1 MRFLTIGLG
10 HCGGKIANSFKGL
23 TRTRKGVIVD
33 VCAINTDKADLLTH
47 RNISS
52 ENKLCIGSGRGATR
66 DWSEGRRA
74 AIEARRHMVE
84 LVKRLLAPDTDIVL
98 LTLGEGGGSGSG
110 MAPIVA
116 EIIGDLGRECIAIVT
131 LPFERESV
139 KTKIN
144 AVRGL
149 DLLYRQEAL
158 KALICIDNDKIVAHY
173 PHKTLT
179 EAYEAVNKVLVE
191 TFLDLVD
198 LAHMPSRGDRIDES
212 ELSTI
217 FRYEGFATLSNYR
230 ARSDEVEDLSATL
243 VDTWNSS
250 LFADVD
256 TRTAVGA
263 IFGIEGP
270 IHLFTTLQVDKV
282 RRCFRDS
289 LIGRDITLGIYPIER
304 SPWVSIVGVL
314 VGLDIPGKIR
324 SLYELARREY
334 RRHLEA
340 VEERRVQK
348 RRGLFEF
355 EELEAVERREMEIEV
370 PRDVEPRHMPTA
382 MSISEKRTILEF
394 VGSLSGEIFRE
405 EEFKTL
411 LQTEFSLDNAEIERV
426 LDELRY
432 NGWIFEPKR
441 GVIRVL

>member
-1 MRFLTIGLG
+1 MSMRFLTIGLG
-10 HCGGKIANSFKGL
+10 HCGGKIANSFKAL
-23 TRTRKGVIVD
+23 AKARKGVIVD

-47 RNISS
+47 TNIP
-52 ENKLCIGSGRGATR
+52 EGNKLCIGSGRGAAR
-66 DWSEGRRA
+66 DWEEGRRA
-74 AIEARRHMVE
+74 AIEARGHIEE
-84 LVKRLLAPDTDIVL
+84 LIRRLLAPDTDIVL

-110 MAPIVA
+110 IAPIVA
-116 EIIGDLGRECIAIVT
+116 EIIGDLGGECIAIAT

-149 DLLYRQEAL
+149 DLLYRQDAL

-179 EAYEAVNKVLVE
+179 EAYEAVNKVVVE

-198 LAHMPSRGDRIDES
+198 LAHMPSRADRIDES

-217 FRYEGFATLSNYR
+217 FRYEGFATLSNYK
-230 ARSDEVEDLSATL
+230 ARSDEVEDLSSTL

-270 IHLFTTLQVDKV
+270 SRLFTTLQVDRV
-282 RRCFRDS
+282 RRCFKDT
-289 LIGRDITLGIYPIER
+289 LIGRDIILGIYPIER

-334 RRHLEA
+334 QRHLEA
-340 VEERRVQK
+340 VEERRMRK

-355 EELEAVERREMEIEV
+355 EELEAVERPMEA
-370 PRDVEPRHMPTA
+370 PRVVEPTPPSTA
-382 MSISEKRTILEF
+382 MPISEKRSILDF
-394 VGSLSGEIFRE
+394 VGGLSGQTFRE
-405 EEFKTL
+405 EEFREL
-411 LQTEFSLDNAEIERV
+411 LRGEFNLSDPELERIIE
-426 LDELRY
+426 ELRY
-432 NGWIFEPKR
+432 NGWIFEPRR

>member
-10 HCGGKIANSFKGL
+10 HCGGKIANSFRGL
-23 TRTRKGVIVD
+23 AKTRRGVIVD
-33 VCAINTDKADLLTH
+33 ICAINTDKADLLTH
-47 RNISS
+47 TNIP
-52 ENKLCIGSGRGATR
+52 EKNKLCIGSGRGAAK
-66 DWSEGRRA
+66 DWNEGRRA
-74 AIEARRHMVE
+74 AIEARRHMEE
-84 LVKRLLAPDTDIVL
+84 LVKRLLAPDTDIIL

-110 MAPIVA
+110 IAPIVA
-116 EIIGDLGRECIAIVT
+116 EIIGDLGRDCIAIVT

-149 DLLYRQEAL
+149 DLLYRQESL

-179 EAYEAVNKVLVE
+179 EAYEAVNRVVVE
-191 TFLDLVD
+191 TFLNLVD
-198 LAHMPSRGDRIDES
+198 LAHLPSRADRIDES

-243 VDTWNSS
+243 VDTWSSS

-256 TRTAVGA
+256 TKTAVGA

-270 IHLFTTLQVDKV
+270 TRLFTTLQVDRV
-282 RRCFRDS
+282 RRCFKDA
-289 LIGRDITLGIYPIER
+289 LIGRDVILGIYPIER
-304 SPWVSIVGVL
+304 SPWVSILGVL

-334 RRHLEA
+334 QRHLEA
-340 VEERRVQK
+340 VEERRMRK
-348 RRGLFEF
+348 RRGLFEL
-355 EELEAVERREMEIEV
+355 EELEVV
-370 PRDVEPRHMPTA
+370 
-382 MSISEKRTILEF
+382 EKRETVAPRPVKRAYAPDAMPIREKRSILEF
-394 VGSLSGEIFRE
+394 VGGLSGRAFAE
-405 EEFKTL
+405 EEFRDL
-411 LQTEFSLDNAEIERV
+411 LREEFSLSDAELERI
-426 LDELRY
+426 LEELRY
-432 NGWIFEPKR
+432 NGWIFEPRR
-441 GVIRVL
+441 GLIRVL